1 MYFIIEIQTTKQGS
15 AIAPIPGYD
24 NKDKAISGYYYK
36 CVFASDPDLSKCDIH
51 TVMLIDNLG
60 EVIMK
65 DVFAHEIPE
74 PEPTPE
80 PEPDEPIDGE
90 PVEEV
95 VEEPSEEPVA
105 EEPIDEP
112 IEEEPVEEESIEEP
126 EEEEPIEEPEE
137 EIGET
142 EGDTNDL

>member
-15 AIAPIPGYD
+15 AICPIPGYD

-74 PEPTPE
+74 PIPE
-80 PEPDEPIDGE
+80 PIEEEAEEPIEEPAEEPIEEEHSEE
-90 PVEEV
+90 PVEE
-95 VEEPSEEPVA
+95 
-105 EEPIDEP
+105 PIEEP
-112 IEEEPVEEESIEEP
+112 IEEEPEEEV
-126 EEEEPIEEPEE
+126 
-137 EIGET
+137 ET
-142 EGDTNDL
+142 DAE

>member
-15 AIAPIPGYD
+15 AIAPIPGYE

-36 CVFASDPDLSKCDIH
+36 LVCASDPDLSKCDIH

-65 DVFAHEIPE
+65 DVFAHEIPVE
-74 PEPTPE
+74 EPTEEVPE
-80 PEPDEPIDGE
+80 EQIEEELPEEPIEEQAEEPIEEEPSEEQIEESEEE

-95 VEEPSEEPVA
+95 EEEPSEEPVE

-112 IEEEPVEEESIEEP
+112 IEEEEDDAE
-126 EEEEPIEEPEE
+126 
-137 EIGET
+137 
-142 EGDTNDL
+142 

>member
-15 AIAPIPGYD
+15 AIAPIPGYEY
-24 NKDKAISGYYYK
+24 KDKAISGYYYK

-80 PEPDEPIDGE
+80 PEPEPTPEPEPDEPIDEE

-95 VEEPSEEPVA
+95 EEEPSEEPV
-105 EEPIDEP
+105 EEP
-112 IEEEPVEEESIEEP
+112 IEEEEADAE
-126 EEEEPIEEPEE
+126 
-137 EIGET
+137 
-142 EGDTNDL
+142 

>member
-15 AIAPIPGYD
+15 AIAPIPEYD

-36 CVFASDPDLSKCDIH
+36 CVFASDPDLSKCGIH

-80 PEPDEPIDGE
+80 PEPDEPIDEE

-95 VEEPSEEPVA
+95 VEEPSEEPV
-105 EEPIDEP
+105 EEP
-112 IEEEPVEEESIEEP
+112 IEEEEADAE
-126 EEEEPIEEPEE
+126 
-137 EIGET
+137 
-142 EGDTNDL
+142 

>member
-24 NKDKAISGYYYK
+24 NKDKAVSGYYYK

-65 DVFAHEIPE
+65 DVFAHEISE
-74 PEPTPE
+74 PEPIE
-80 PEPDEPIDGE
+80 EELSEE
-90 PVEEV
+90 PVEESE
-95 VEEPSEEPVA
+95 EEPSEEPV

-112 IEEEPVEEESIEEP
+112 IEEEPEEEVEADAE
-126 EEEEPIEEPEE
+126 
-137 EIGET
+137 
-142 EGDTNDL
+142 

>member
-24 NKDKAISGYYYK
+24 SKDKAISGYYYK

-74 PEPTPE
+74 PEP
-80 PEPDEPIDGE
+80 EPIE
-90 PVEEV
+90 
-95 VEEPSEEPVA
+95 EEPSEEPVK
-105 EEPIDEP
+105 EP
-112 IEEEPVEEESIEEP
+112 SQEP
-126 EEEEPIEEPEE
+126 EEEVEDDAE
-137 EIGET
+137 
-142 EGDTNDL
+142 

>member
-24 NKDKAISGYYYK
+24 SKDKAISGYYYK

-65 DVFAHEIPE
+65 DVFAHEIHE
-74 PEPTPE
+74 PEP
-80 PEPDEPIDGE
+80 I
-90 PVEEV
+90 EE
-95 VEEPSEEPVA
+95 EA
-105 EEPIDEP
+105 EEPIEEAEEEPSDEPLEEP
-112 IEEEPVEEESIEEP
+112 IEEEPEEEVEDDAE
-126 EEEEPIEEPEE
+126 
-137 EIGET
+137 
-142 EGDTNDL
+142 